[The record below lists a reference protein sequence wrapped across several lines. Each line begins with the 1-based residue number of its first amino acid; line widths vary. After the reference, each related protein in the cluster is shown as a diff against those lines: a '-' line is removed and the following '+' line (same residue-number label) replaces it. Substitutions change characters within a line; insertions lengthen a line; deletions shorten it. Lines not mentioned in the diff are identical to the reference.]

1 MIDYAYCRRCRRL
14 TLLPRGESQHTLGRS
29 SAKEYAKRR
38 EHDERPS
45 RVVVVDFN
53 YVTDTHPAGDVV
65 ERTGDADL
73 HCGFS
78 LRGWSLCWRP
88 RFAACSTRL
97 GGWGCAAPRTP
108 RHALLELR
116 PRRWPPGVIESG
128 EASP

>member
-1 MIDYAYCRRCRRL
+1 M
-14 TLLPRGESQHTLGRS
+14 
-29 SAKEYAKRR
+29 K
-38 EHDERPS
+38 RPS

-78 LRGWSLCWRP
+78 LRGWSLSWRP

-97 GGWGCAAPRTP
+97 GGWGCAPHP
-108 RHALLELR
+108 ALR
-116 PRRWPPGVIESG
+116 GTRCWSCGPGVG
-128 EASP
+128 RRV